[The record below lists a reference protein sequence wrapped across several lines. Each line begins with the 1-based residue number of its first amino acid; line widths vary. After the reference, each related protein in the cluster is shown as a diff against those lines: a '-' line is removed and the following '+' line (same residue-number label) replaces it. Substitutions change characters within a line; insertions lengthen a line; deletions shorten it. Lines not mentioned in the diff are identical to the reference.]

1 MFLAPSLDAIDA
13 KITTSNNQVNAR
25 VVVIDVGNANQK
37 QNVWSVSLDYLLS
50 AIAYSELHENHQKF
64 V

>member
-13 KITTSNNQVNAR
+13 KTTTSNNQVNAR
-25 VVVIDVGNANQK
+25 VVVIDVKNANQA
-37 QNVWSVSLDYLLS
+37 QNVRSVSLEYLLS

-64 V
+64 I